1 MTTGS
6 RTDPLTGYHFY
17 LELDG
22 IAEAQFRECSGL
34 DSESNIIEYKEASK
48 NGVTVIKKVPGEL
61 KWSNIV
67 LKRGVTGDMKLWDWR
82 KQIEDGSVDTARK
95 NGSIVLY
102 DQSNNE
108 IARYNF
114 EYGWPSKIT
123 GPQLNANNNDIAIEE
138 VTICHEG
145 LKRIK

>member
-1 MTTGS
+1 MATGS
-6 RTDPLTGYHFY
+6 RIDPLTGYHFY

-34 DSESNIIEYKEASK
+34 DSESNIIEYKEAGK
-48 NGVTVIKKVPGEL
+48 TGQTIIKKVPGEL

-67 LKRGVTGDMKLWDWR
+67 LKRGITGDMKLWDWR
-82 KQIEDGSVDTARK
+82 KQIEDGKVNDARK

-102 DQSNNE
+102 DQGNSE

-114 EYGWPSKIT
+114 EFGWPSKIT

-145 LKRIK
+145 LKRVK

>member
-22 IAEAQFRECSGL
+22 ITEAQFRECSGL
-34 DSESNIIEYKEASK
+34 DSESNIIEFKEAGK
-48 NGVTVIKKVPGEL
+48 GGVTVIKKVPGEL

-67 LKRGVTGDMKLWDWR
+67 LKRGVTGDMKLWEWR
-82 KQIEDGSVDTARK
+82 KQVEDGDVDKARK

-102 DQSNNE
+102 DQRNSE

-114 EYGWPSKIT
+114 EAGWPSKIT

-138 VTICHEG
+138 VTIAHEG
-145 LKRIK
+145 LKRVK

>member
-22 IAEAQFRECSGL
+22 LVEAQFRECSGL
-34 DSESNIIEYKEASK
+34 DSESNIIEFKEAGK
-48 NGVTVIKKVPGEL
+48 GGVTVIKKVPGEL

-67 LKRGVTGDMKLWDWR
+67 LKRGVTGDMKLWEWR
-82 KQIEDGSVDTARK
+82 KQVEDGDVVKARK

-102 DQSNNE
+102 DQRNSE

-114 EYGWPSKIT
+114 EAGWPSKIT

-138 VTICHEG
+138 VTIAHEG
-145 LKRIK
+145 LKRVK

>member
-1 MTTGS
+1 MAIGN
-6 RTDPLTGYHFY
+6 RNDPLTGYHFY

-34 DSESNIIEYKEASK
+34 DSESNIIEYKEAGK
-48 NGVTVIKKVPGEL
+48 GGTTVIKKVPGEL

-67 LKRGVTGDMKLWDWR
+67 LKRGVTGDMKLWQWR
-82 KQIEDGSVDTARK
+82 KQIEDGAVDSARK

-102 DQSNNE
+102 DQKNSE

-138 VTICHEG
+138 VTIAHEG
-145 LKRIK
+145 LKRVK

>member
-22 IAEAQFRECSGL
+22 LVEAQFRECSGL
-34 DSESNIIEYKEASK
+34 DSESNIIEFKEAGK
-48 NGVTVIKKVPGEL
+48 GGVTVIKKVPGEL

-67 LKRGVTGDMKLWDWR
+67 LKRGVTGDMKLWEWR
-82 KQIEDGSVDTARK
+82 KQVEDGDVDKARK

-102 DQSNNE
+102 DQRNSE

-114 EYGWPSKIT
+114 EAGWPSKIT

-138 VTICHEG
+138 VTIAHEG
-145 LKRIK
+145 LKRVK

>member
-1 MTTGS
+1 MAIGS

-22 IAEAQFRECSGL
+22 IVDAQFRECSGL
-34 DSESNIIEYKEASK
+34 DSESNIIEHKEAAK
-48 NGVTVIKKVPGEL
+48 GGVTVIKKVPGEL

-67 LKRGVTGDMKLWDWR
+67 LKRGVTQDRRLWEWR
-82 KQIEDGSVDTARK
+82 EQIERGNVDTARK

-102 DQSNNE
+102 DQGNSE
-108 IARYNF
+108 VARWNF
-114 EYGWPSKIT
+114 IDGWPAKIT

-138 VTICHEG
+138 VNICHEG
-145 LKRIK
+145 LRRVK

>member
-1 MTTGS
+1 MATGNRS
-6 RTDPLTGYHFY
+6 EPLTGYHFY

-22 IAEAQFRECSGL
+22 IAEAQFCECSGL
-34 DSESNIIEYKEASK
+34 DSESNIIEYKEAGK
-48 NGVTVIKKVPGEL
+48 GGTTVIKKVPGEL

-67 LKRGVTGDMKLWDWR
+67 LKRGITGDMRLWEWR
-82 KQIEDGSVDTARK
+82 KQIEDGQVESARK

-102 DQSNNE
+102 NQMNE
-108 IARYNF
+108 EVARYNF

-138 VTICHEG
+138 ITIAHEG
-145 LKRIK
+145 LKRVK